1 MSFHDEVRNGNALAA
16 LKASTVSGALW
27 AIALSW
33 ATAIREISRLILP
46 EDTMEAVLAEVVAAA
61 ITTVLGV
68 SIALLVARNW
78 CPVRLPPS
86 ATPPPPPRGQL
97 APARPPP

>member
-33 ATAIREISRLILP
+33 ATAIREISRLVLP
-46 EDTMEAVLAEVVAAA
+46 EDTMEAVLAEMVAAG
-61 ITTVLGV
+61 ITTALGLG
-68 SIALLVARNW
+68 IALLVARDW
-78 CPVRLPPS
+78 CPSARPS
-86 ATPPPPPRGQL
+86 APPPPPRGQL
-97 APARPPP
+97 APARPPS